1 LIKRK
6 LDILTGTNYPSEYIE
21 ALTLLD
27 DAAKS
32 HKIAS
37 TSKKIVGKFSGYWL
51 YLCDLKLDI
60 PHFEIVNDRVSYNRQ
75 KFAAE
80 SIGHFISNNCNGDIS
95 EAILQIDKFTD
106 SINFWVEKNDDWELL
121 KRLQQTG
128 SFLRDVRTI
137 SSRSKIRPN
146 RDRIDEYQSIEDLMS
161 KGFCLLCSQPTS
173 LSNKY
178 RCDLHIKSKATEAQ
192 IKKIQRMINNAYINL
207 SFIDRK
213 DKKSKDESFRGR
225 CYVLEGWAKHQV
237 IQKSFVYK
245 IEKIEHI
252 LLTKIDNKLLA
263 TENLQDC
270 FNKIVNL
277 CREFEHTRTIFDN
290 SEDSSFHFDI
300 SECGISNA
308 ELIINDNKKVTA
320 NISKEYLS
328 KVITVIIREAQFCL
342 IRTASKSNKISI
354 IDKWELNWSSK
365 NLSD

>member
-1 LIKRK
+1 M
-6 LDILTGTNYPSEYIE
+6 LTGINYPSEYLE
-21 ALTLLD
+21 ALILLD

-51 YLCDLKLDI
+51 YFCDLKLDI
-60 PHFEIVNDRVSYNRQ
+60 PHFEIVNDRVSFNRQ

-80 SIGHFISNNCNGDIS
+80 SIGHFISNNCKGDIS
-95 EAILQIDKFTD
+95 EAIFQIDKLTD
-106 SINFWVEKNDDWELL
+106 SISFWVEKNNDWELL
-121 KRLQQTG
+121 KRLQQIG

-137 SSRSKIRPN
+137 SCRYKIRPN
-146 RDRIDEYQSIEDLMS
+146 RDRIDEHQSLEDLITRN
-161 KGFCLLCSQPTS
+161 FCLLCSQPTS

-178 RCDLHIKSKATEAQ
+178 RCDLHIKSKTTEAQ
-192 IKKIQRMINNAYINL
+192 IKKIQRIISNAFINL
-207 SFIDRK
+207 NFIDRK
-213 DKKSKDESFRGR
+213 YKKSKDESFRGR

-252 LLTKIDNKLLA
+252 LLTKIDNKILT
-263 TENLQDC
+263 TENLQNC
-270 FNKIVNL
+270 FNKIIDL

-290 SEDSSFHFDI
+290 SEGSFFHFDI
-300 SECGISNA
+300 SKCGISNA

-328 KVITVIIREAQFCL
+328 KIITVIIREAQFCL

-354 IDKWELNWSSK
+354 IYKWESNWSSK
-365 NLSD
+365 TIKFKKHS